1 MYSSDEKLCLK
12 WNDFQDNVTSTFRER
27 RKDMEFADVTLA
39 CEDGQQVEAHKVIL
53 ASASPF
59 FLDLLKRNKHP
70 HPLIYMRGIKSE
82 DLVAI
87 VDFLYYGEANVYQE
101 NLDYF
106 LSVAA
111 ELKLKGLSGKQ
122 PIQEEP
128 SPTQTKKT
136 TKPFSKKE
144 QSIKS
149 EQTELAAY
157 TDINETQNENHME
170 EAVAVTDNTVAV
182 DLQNLD
188 SQIDS
193 MITAGQ
199 EKGKSCIVCGKQ
211 GSNIDIRRHIEA
223 VHITGVSH
231 ICNICGNTSRS
242 RHGLK
247 QHVAHYHK

>member
-1 MYSSDEKLCLK
+1 M
-12 WNDFQDNVTSTFRER
+12 
-27 RKDMEFADVTLA
+27 
-39 CEDGQQVEAHKVIL
+39 G
-53 ASASPF
+53 
-59 FLDLLKRNKHP
+59 
-70 HPLIYMRGIKSE
+70 YMRGIKSE

-106 LSVAA
+106 LAVAA

-122 PIQEEP
+122 PIQEET
-128 SPTQTKKT
+128 SRTPTKIT

-144 QSIKS
+144 QSIKA

-157 TDINETQNENHME
+157 NDLNETQNETETQME

-193 MITAGQ
+193 MITASQ

-242 RHGLK
+242 REGLRRHSRK
-247 QHVAHYHK
+247 HHNI